1 MEIHSFMVDIAT
13 KYGIAEAILLGY
25 FYHWITVHEKNET
38 NFYDGRYWTYDSERT
53 LVDKMPYIPKTT
65 MHRLI
70 KKLVDSGLLL
80 TGNYNKFSYD
90 KTKWFSLSDIALAL
104 FENKKTCPK
113 MDHPLVQNGPTIPI
127 YNEENKNELLQNGPP
142 PVQNGPTI
150 PIQPNYSLDDED
162 DDYIKQTDKDKKV
175 NKKVKVP
182 GNKYPDEVYQKACF
196 IYEKFLMP
204 IANLVIK
211 DSILGCV
218 DDYGLE
224 IFEQAVKI
232 AAKNNAR
239 SFGYIDVVAE
249 NLAKYGGEKDGK
261 RKESS
266 KRNNT
271 GTDVKRGNRKSKG
284 QTSQRLGPYI

>member
-1 MEIHSFMVDIAT
+1 MEIHSFRVDIAT

-25 FYHWITVHEKNET
+25 FYYWIVKNEISDI
-38 NFYDGRYWTYDSERT
+38 NFYDGHYWTFSTIRE
-53 LVDKMPYIPKTT
+53 LAKKHPYLSVPTI
-65 MHRLI
+65 HRILRKLEDEDLI
-70 KKLVDSGLLL
+70 L
-80 TGNYNKFSYD
+80 TGNYNKISYD
-90 KTKWFSLSDIALAL
+90 KTKWYTLTETAKKLFQNETAL
-104 FENKKTCPK
+104 F
-113 MDHPLVQNGPTIPI
+113 QNGTTIPL
-127 YNEENKNELLQNGPP
+127 YKEEKNKGLFQNETALFQNGTTI
-142 PVQNGPTI
+142 PVQ
-150 PIQPNYSLDDED
+150 PNHLLDDED
-162 DDYIKQTDKDKKV
+162 DDYIKQTNKDKKV

-182 GNKYPDEVYQKACF
+182 GNKYPDEIYQKACF

-249 NLAKYGGEKDGK
+249 NLAKCGGEKDGK
-261 RKESS
+261 SKESA

-271 GTDVKRGNRKSKG
+271 GTDVKRGNRKSKR

>member
-1 MEIHSFMVDIAT
+1 MEIHSFRVDIAT

-38 NFYDGRYWTYDSERT
+38 NFYDGRYWTYDTVRGLANKHPYFSSPKIHRT
-53 LVDKMPYIPKTT
+53 I
-65 MHRLI
+65 HHLI
-70 KKLVDSGLLL
+70 DEGLIL
-80 TGNYNKFSYD
+80 TGNYNKFAYD
-90 KTKWFSLSDIALAL
+90 KTTWYTLSETAIKL
-104 FENKKTCPK
+104 F
-113 MDHPLVQNGPTIPI
+113 QNETRLFQNETTIPK
-127 YNEENKNELLQNGPP
+127 YNEEKNKKLFQNETGLFQNET
-142 PVQNGPTI
+142 TI

-182 GNKYPDEVYQKACF
+182 GNKYPDEIYQKACF

>member
-1 MEIHSFMVDIAT
+1 MEIHSFRVDIAT
-13 KYGIAEAILLGY
+13 EYGIAEAILLGY
-25 FYHWITVHEKNET
+25 FYHWVKKNELSDI
-38 NFYDGRYWTYDSERT
+38 NFYDGHYWTFDTSRE
-53 LVDKMPYIPKTT
+53 LSKKHPYLSSPTI
-65 MHRLI
+65 HRIIHKLESNGLI
-70 KKLVDSGLLL
+70 L
-80 TGNYNKFSYD
+80 TGNYNKVSYD
-90 KTKWFSLSDIALAL
+90 KTKWYTLTEKGKSLFQNETGL
-104 FENKKTCPK
+104 F
-113 MDHPLVQNGPTIPI
+113 QNETTIPI
-127 YNEENKNELLQNGPP
+127 NNEEKNNTLFQNETALF
-142 PVQNGPTI
+142 QSETTI
-150 PIQPNYSLDDED
+150 PIQTTYSLDDED

-182 GNKYPDEVYQKACF
+182 GNKYPDEIYQKACF